1 MGRATLCDNRAV
13 ALYERLE
20 KDLVDARMRRDQVA
34 LDTLG
39 LFKSEVVLA
48 SKEPGAGGR
57 IDDALVLR
65 VARREVKRRDEAAEA
80 FRSGGR
86 GPQAEKEER
95 EAEVLRGFL
104 PAALSQ
110 AELEAEVR
118 AVIEEVKPSGPGA
131 FGQVM
136 KAASAR
142 LGGRAEGGEIAA
154 VAKRLLA

>member
-1 MGRATLCDNRAV
+1 M

-20 KDLVDARMRRDQVA
+20 KDLVDARMGRDQVA
-34 LDTLG
+34 LVSLG
-39 LFKSEVVLA
+39 LFKSEIVLA

-57 IDDALVLR
+57 IDDALVVR

-80 FRSGGR
+80 YRKAGR
-86 GPQAEKEER
+86 GEQAAKEEA
-95 EAEVLRGFL
+95 EAEILRGFM
-104 PAALSQ
+104 PAALSP

-118 AVIEEVKPSGPGA
+118 SVIEEVKPAGAGA

-142 LGGRAEGGEIAA
+142 LAGRAEGGEIAA
-154 VAKRLLA
+154 VAKRLLGG